1 MVPVGGS
8 IIYAPVKKHLVEK
21 INKFYPGRASA
32 GPLMDLFLTYLQM
45 GEVTLRSLLN
55 ERKQNYVYLKEQLTR
70 VAEKHG
76 ERVLSTPRNKISMAC
91 TLTTLNATVF
101 LPNGINATYFGS
113 YLFSRRVSGVR
124 VVNSSNGKLQAIA
137 SEEGC

>member
-32 GPLMDLFLTYLQM
+32 SPLMDLFLTLLQM
-45 GEVTLRSLLN
+45 GEVNLRRLLN
-55 ERKQNYVYLKEQLTR
+55 ERKQNFAYLKEKLTQ

-76 ERVLSTPRNKISMAC
+76 ERVLAVNGNKISMAC
-91 TLTTLNATVF
+91 SLNNLNETVF
-101 LPNGINATYFGS
+101 QPNGVSATYFGS

-124 VVNSSNGKLQAIA
+124 VVSSSNGKL
-137 SEEGC
+137 